1 MVNKSREDAL
11 LLCPNGAP
19 NALLEIFQAYE
30 AGLHRPRGDLSK
42 PLTGVFSTRSPDRP
56 SPLGLHRVT
65 AMKTGHLYIGPMEAI
80 DGNSDHR
87 YKARRRITGLLG
99 WAHAVAGEDRL
110 L

>member
-1 MVNKSREDAL
+1 MVNKLAWKSREDAL
-11 LLCPNGAP
+11 LLCTNGAP

-80 DGNSDHR
+80 DGTRVIDIKPVVESRD
-87 YKARRRITGLLG
+87 Y
-99 WAHAVAGEDRL
+99 
-110 L
+110 